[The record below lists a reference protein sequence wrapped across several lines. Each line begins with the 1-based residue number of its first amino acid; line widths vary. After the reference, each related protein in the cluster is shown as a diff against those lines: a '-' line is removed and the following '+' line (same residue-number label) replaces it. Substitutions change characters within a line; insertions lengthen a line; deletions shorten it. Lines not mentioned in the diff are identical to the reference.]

1 MNDTEIITKEFTLS
15 LGPQHPAAHGVL
27 HLILDM
33 QGEVV
38 MRAEPDIGYLHRGT
52 EKIAENL
59 LYHQFVPY
67 TDRLDYWCAMSN
79 NLAYVQTV
87 EKLMGIGVPDRAK
100 YLRMITA
107 ELSRISGHLV
117 SVGAW
122 GIDLGAMTVLLYTF
136 REREMILDL
145 FEMLCGA
152 RITVSYLR
160 VGGLRYDATKEFEE
174 RCAEFCRLFPGKI
187 DEYERLLTGNRIWL
201 QRNKDVGVISAENA
215 VDYGLCG
222 PVLRGSGVNRDL
234 RKDEPY
240 LFYDRVDFNVPL
252 GENGD
257 CFDRYTVRVEEMR
270 QSVKIIE
277 QCLKQMSSGAI
288 NVDMPEVVPPPK
300 ADVYK
305 NMEALIHHFKY
316 VSSGFKVPKG
326 EAYSAVE
333 SPKGELG
340 FYIVSDGS
348 EKPFRIKIKVPSFSN
363 LQAMDLMTRGHYL
376 ADVIAV
382 ISSLDPVFG
391 ECDK

>member
-1 MNDTEIITKEFTLS
+1 MNDTEITTKEFTLS

-87 EKLMGIGVPDRAK
+87 EKLMGIDVPDRAK

-117 SVGAW
+117 CIGAW

-174 RCAEFCRLFPGKI
+174 RCAEFCALFPGKI
-187 DEYERLLTGNRIWL
+187 DEYEAFNRE
-201 QRNKDVGVISAENA
+201 QDMDTEKSGR
-215 VDYGLCG
+215 
-222 PVLRGSGVNRDL
+222 RGD
-234 RKDEPY
+234 
-240 LFYDRVDFNVPL
+240 
-252 GENGD
+252 
-257 CFDRYTVRVEEMR
+257 
-270 QSVKIIE
+270 I
-277 QCLKQMSSGAI
+277 
-288 NVDMPEVVPPPK
+288 
-300 ADVYK
+300 
-305 NMEALIHHFKY
+305 
-316 VSSGFKVPKG
+316 GF
-326 EAYSAVE
+326 
-333 SPKGELG
+333 
-340 FYIVSDGS
+340 
-348 EKPFRIKIKVPSFSN
+348 
-363 LQAMDLMTRGHYL
+363 
-376 ADVIAV
+376 
-382 ISSLDPVFG
+382 
-391 ECDK
+391 ECR